1 MNYLKF
7 FKTTFLV
14 ASALLFIGCL
24 GDNTSSSPIKSEVTE
39 ILPTNSIDSTTGAIS
54 EDITISI
61 GEDKVTQTKIN
72 LSEGTQFINQASKD
86 TISETP
92 SIKVSV
98 SNDFKESST
107 ELSFTTSDNE
117 KITPTEPIR
126 VSVPAPRGA
135 LPGEIVG
142 VEMPNSISNSKRL
155 EKVIFITV
163 KADGTVDVVINED
176 LFQGLLI
183 IIVRVENRSTN

>member
-1 MNYLKF
+1 MNYLNFLKM
-7 FKTTFLV
+7 TFLV
-14 ASALLFIGCL
+14 AGAFLLTGCL
-24 GDNTSSSPIKSEVTE
+24 GENTLDSPVKSEVTE
-39 ILPTNSIDSTTGAIS
+39 TLPINSMDRTTGAIS

-86 TISETP
+86 TVSETP

-107 ELSFTTSDNE
+107 ELSFSTSDNE

-126 VSVPAPRGA
+126 VSLPAPMGA
-135 LPGEIVG
+135 LTGERVA
-142 VEMPNSISNSKRL
+142 VEIANSISTAKRL

-183 IIVRVENRSTN
+183 IIIRIEDRSTN

>member
-39 ILPTNSIDSTTGAIS
+39 TVPTNSIDSTTGAIS

>member
-1 MNYLKF
+1 MNYLNFLKM
-7 FKTTFLV
+7 TFLV
-14 ASALLFIGCL
+14 AGAFLLTGCL
-24 GDNTSSSPIKSEVTE
+24 GENTSDSPVKSEVTE
-39 ILPTNSIDSTTGAIS
+39 TLPINSMDRTTGAIS

-86 TISETP
+86 TVSETP

-107 ELSFTTSDNE
+107 ELSFSTSDNE

-126 VSVPAPRGA
+126 VSLPAPMGA
-135 LPGEIVG
+135 LTGERVA
-142 VEMPNSISNSKRL
+142 VEIANSISTAKRL

-183 IIVRVENRSTN
+183 IIIRIEDRSTN